1 LPPGPSGSVVDGN
14 PVGRVTEVT
23 VVVGSG
29 PLEFGATTVVDVTL
43 DGANPPP
50 CPALAV
56 SAVADWLRRGP
67 ASVDVV
73 DGPGTDQGTVVQD
86 GMAYWRKTGLG
97 GHRIAVFAEVAV
109 DDLDEVKTATH
120 LFGSVG
126 VGFAFPPPRWASST
140 AAGRGTWSRRRRHR
154 RQPLRRPDR
163 VRPEVYRRDRTEGQE
178 ASLYLGVEKATYID
192 YLLPWFG
199 DLGIPILPC
208 GGYTSQTFT
217 QTIVRDVSHYRRAD
231 GRQRPAILIVASDF
245 DPSGLDI
252 ERDLVARTDCWDK
265 VIRVALNYEQ
275 LAEFNLPENPGKESD
290 SRKGEMIR
298 RYGRNI
304 QVELEALDEEVLRQ
318 LYQDAIDQFWDTSR
332 YEAVL
337 EREAADIEALPRWS
351 P

>member
-56 SAVADWLRRGP
+56 SVVAVWLRRGP

-109 DDLDEVKTATH
+109 DDLDEVKTTTH

-140 AAGRGTWSRRRRHR
+140 VASRGTWSPTMAASTAATTSTWPGTTRATCTWSRGPAPADDLGVLA
-154 RQPLRRPDR
+154 PLRRGG
-163 VRPEVYRRDRTEGQE
+163 VGRDPPRGVDQRLQR
-178 ASLYLGVEKATYID
+178 ADPLGV
-192 YLLPWFG
+192 
-199 DLGIPILPC
+199 DLGGL
-208 GGYTSQTFT
+208 GEAGALLLALW
-217 QTIVRDVSHYRRAD
+217 VR
-231 GRQRPAILIVASDF
+231 
-245 DPSGLDI
+245 SG
-252 ERDLVARTDCWDK
+252 TTC
-265 VIRVALNYEQ
+265 
-275 LAEFNLPENPGKESD
+275 
-290 SRKGEMIR
+290 
-298 RYGRNI
+298 
-304 QVELEALDEEVLRQ
+304 
-318 LYQDAIDQFWDTSR
+318 
-332 YEAVL
+332 
-337 EREAADIEALPRWS
+337 
-351 P
+351 